1 MFETFTRKLKRLNTE
16 RLLERARWGLVHAEA
31 RAWEAYFDVNT
42 RRHRGKS
49 LRPGADDGKP
59 YEPLPW
65 MVLRR
70 AMNVLSPGPED
81 VLLDYG
87 SGLGRVLLLASHR
100 RLKRVIGVEVE
111 PQLAT
116 RARANLATAQ
126 RRLFSPVELVVADA
140 ASWPVP
146 DDVTAVFLFNP
157 FVGKV
162 MQAVQAHLE
171 ASLLRRPRPLKVVY
185 CYPRDQPDLFADCTW
200 LRARRR
206 IDAGVYTAINVVLY
220 EHASW
225 GSTRRTAEQAVE
237 LAAT

>member
-1 MFETFTRKLKRLNTE
+1 MLKEFTRKLKRLNAE
-16 RLLERARWGLVHAEA
+16 RIIERARWGLVHAEA

-49 LRPGADDGKP
+49 LRPGAEEGRP

-70 AMNVLSPGPED
+70 AMNVLDPGPDD

-111 PQLAT
+111 AQLAA
-116 RARANLATAQ
+116 RARANLAAAQ

-140 ASWPVP
+140 VAWRVP

-162 MQAVQAHLE
+162 MQAVQANLK
-171 ASLLRRPRPLKVVY
+171 ASLLRRPRPLKVLY
-185 CYPRDQPDLFADCTW
+185 CFPGDQPDLFADCSW

-206 IDAGVYTAINVVLY
+206 VDAGVYSGINVLLY
-220 EHASW
+220 EHVSW
-225 GSTRRTAEQAVE
+225 GTTRRPVEEAAEVAP
-237 LAAT
+237 